1 MDDEWLDYYSN
12 LENLEDY
19 SSRNENKNPDL
30 DFVKRKFNYWKKYY
44 EEMKNKDENEWK
56 FFFKKNIEPDIL
68 AFDNL
73 CSEEKKLITN

>member
-1 MDDEWLDYYSN
+1 MDDEWLDYYSK

-19 SSRNENKNPDL
+19 SSGKENKNPDA

-73 CSEEKKLITN
+73 SKEEREKIFN

>member
-1 MDDEWLDYYSN
+1 MDDEWLDYYSK

-73 CSEEKKLITN
+73 SKEEREKIFN

>member
-1 MDDEWLDYYSN
+1 MDDEWLDYYSK

-44 EEMKNKDENEWK
+44 EEMKSKDENEWK

-73 CSEEKKLITN
+73 CSEEKKLFFN